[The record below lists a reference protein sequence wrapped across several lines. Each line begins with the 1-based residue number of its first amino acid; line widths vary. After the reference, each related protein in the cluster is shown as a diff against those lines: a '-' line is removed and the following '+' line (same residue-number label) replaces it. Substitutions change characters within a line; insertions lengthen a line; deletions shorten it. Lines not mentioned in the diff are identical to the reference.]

1 MKKSKFLYLPIE
13 VKPRELDAK
22 LLIAAEACRKGYSV
36 IIGTKALNSLLPQG
50 PKGIYFYKDAQAP
63 LFERFKYIKSLGH
76 KIAVH
81 DEEGLVQ
88 QSDDDYLKRRVMF
101 ETIKHVQMFF
111 CWGTH
116 QAGLINQA
124 KQVFKS
130 DVAIKITGHPR
141 FDLLRIPLR
150 GYNAVQKSTNG
161 RTILINTKL
170 AECNHQRGANGWL
183 DILKSYNMLHS
194 DSCLPLRLDQIA
206 YKKNLF
212 NHYKELVK
220 QLSARYPDDQIIIRP
235 HPSESITVWQDLAAS
250 LQNVVV
256 TKQHNIGYWLNLSD
270 VVIHTGCTTA
280 IEAYTTGLPV
290 ITFKPVHD
298 DRFEI
303 ALPNQVS
310 IVAQSTEQCALLVGQ
325 LLGDATEYL
334 SHDEEFIR
342 ILKPH
347 IENINSNLS
356 YKMIV
361 DALAEIDIPTQS
373 LSIFSRVKW
382 FFRDSL
388 SLSKRCFTGNVT
400 SSPRDISYG
409 EIKDAL
415 NKLCGATQIEPPK
428 ITRLKTN
435 IYLLEKN

>member
-1 MKKSKFLYLPIE
+1 MNKSKFLYLPIE
-13 VKPRELDAK
+13 VKSRELDAK

-50 PKGIYFYKDAQAP
+50 PKGIYFYKDASAP
-63 LFERFKYIKSLGH
+63 LVERFKNINRLGH
-76 KIAVH
+76 KIAIH

-116 QAGLINQA
+116 QASLISQVKQA
-124 KQVFKS
+124 FKS
-130 DVAIKITGHPR
+130 GVEIKVTGHPR
-141 FDLLRIPLR
+141 FDLLRTPLR
-150 GYNAVQKSTNG
+150 SYNATKKSPNG

-170 AECNHQRGANGWL
+170 AECNHKRGESGWL
-183 DILKSYNMLHS
+183 DLLKSHNMLHS
-194 DSCLPLRLDQIA
+194 DNCLPLRLDQIE
-206 YKKNLF
+206 YKKSLL

-220 QLSARYPDDQIIIRP
+220 QLSARYPYDKIIIRP
-235 HPSESITVWQDLAAS
+235 HPSESITSWQDLAAP

-256 TKQHNIGYWLNLSD
+256 TKQHNIGYWLNRSD

-280 IEAYTTGLPV
+280 IEAYAAGLPV

-298 DRFEI
+298 ERFEI

-334 SHDEEFIR
+334 SHDEEFTQ

-347 IENINSNLS
+347 IENISGDFS

-361 DALAEIDIPTQS
+361 EALNQLDIQPQS
-373 LSIFSRVKW
+373 LSMACRLKW
-382 FFRDSL
+382 KIRDIL
-388 SLSKRCFTGNVT
+388 SSFKQHLTGKKP
-400 SSPRDISYG
+400 SQRDISAG
-409 EIKDAL
+409 EVEDAL
-415 NKLCGATQIEPPK
+415 NNLCDAAKITQPK
-428 ITRLKTN
+428 INRLKKN
-435 IYLLEKN
+435 IYLLETN